1 MRNIFEKLDE
11 IYQTKKMNL
20 TLLIVNFIW
29 FAINVANFVLAIVGK
44 DITLTAIFGVL
55 IGMNIFLIIAF
66 LINNSRLKKQYSE
79 EADRVME
86 IISLETHKMMKF
98 AFGELEKVID
108 EELAREKKEKDK
120 NVEAKKKPTT
130 GKKVENKTSLDKE
143 QPKKKK

>member
-20 TLLIVNFIW
+20 ILLIVNFIW

-79 EADRVME
+79 EADRVMG

-108 EELAREKKEKDK
+108 EELAKEKKEKDK
-120 NVEAKKKPTT
+120 KVEAKKKPTT

-143 QPKKKK
+143 QPKKKN